1 MKQKGKSFLICKL
14 NRAQTAVI
22 LDALS
27 QYIARESRGSLIASD
42 LHDSI
47 FATVDEKISYAEVKR
62 YGKKEEKN

>member
-1 MKQKGKSFLICKL
+1 MNQKAKSFLTYKFT
-14 NRAQTAVI
+14 RAQTAVI

-27 QYIARESRGSLIASD
+27 QYIARESRGSLIATD

-62 YGKKEEKN
+62 YGKKEEK

>member
-1 MKQKGKSFLICKL
+1 MYQKGKAFLTYKFT
-14 NRAQTAVI
+14 RAQTAVI

-42 LHDSI
+42 LHNSI

-62 YGKKEEKN
+62 YGKEEA

>member
-1 MKQKGKSFLICKL
+1 MTQKGKAFLTHKFT
-14 NRAQTAVI
+14 RAQTAVI

-62 YGKKEEKN
+62 YGKEEA

>member
-1 MKQKGKSFLICKL
+1 MIQKGKAFLTYKFT
-14 NRAQTAVI
+14 RAQTAVI

-27 QYIARESRGSLIASD
+27 QYIACESRGSLIATD

-62 YGKKEEKN
+62 YGKKEEEN